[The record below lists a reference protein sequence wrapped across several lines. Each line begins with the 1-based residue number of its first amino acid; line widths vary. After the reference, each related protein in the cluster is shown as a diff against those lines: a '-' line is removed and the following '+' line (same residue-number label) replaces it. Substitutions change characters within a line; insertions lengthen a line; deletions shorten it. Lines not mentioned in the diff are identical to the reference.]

1 MGIGLNEAELAANPS
16 LHERRVA
23 DLNASPALPYDDD
36 SFDAVICSLSVEYLT
51 QPLEIAREIARVLT
65 PGGVAIFTFSNR
77 YFPTKVIAPPSFSRR
92 RRRHRHA
99 AAAALS

>member
-1 MGIGLNEAELAANPS
+1 MGIGLNEAELDANPS

-77 YFPTKVIAPPSFSRR
+77 YFPTKVTAPLPHSP
-92 RRRHRHA
+92 A
-99 AAAALS
+99 AAAALP